1 MAIQNQPGFI
11 PAPFANS
18 GTKNVIPETMPTPSA
33 SAAASWTDGFPTVCS
48 LPLASGGIPPA
59 RADFNGLF
67 NSITQAQAFYQS
79 GGVYEWDATIDYG
92 PNRLI
97 LGSDGKLYWSMAQS
111 GPNTG
116 AGAVD
121 PTADTA
127 HTYWST
133 MPMLTPPLGDDSSKA
148 ATTEWTRDLAVAPVY
163 VSPSGSDSND
173 GLSAT
178 AAVQSFSRA
187 VSIASSLPQSHNKII
202 VAGGTYADRI
212 VITGLSVEIVLT
224 GNVTIENSETIISVN
239 NASSVVINGGSYNLT
254 LNNTNNSDNPI
265 SVIGSDF
272 NSILRI
278 NSILSITSL
287 NAANLFRCETASHI
301 VVNRA
306 TTISAGTLSGAV
318 FFIDYSSTFFTKGKI
333 TFAGATS
340 VPYLF
345 SVTGNSFV
353 YIQADIDA
361 SNILVVQGIVLNVS
375 SILYIFT
382 NVNVKI
388 VHTITGINVTDNSA
402 VSNYGSVYLTKSGT
416 ARQVSIVC
424 ENSSYF
430 SSYGYLSIALNSTF
444 EAIDIERNSCALLD
458 GRLAINGSLTGG
470 INSATIGCFTNSCVV
485 IPTRAQVSGTVT
497 GSAPRY
503 VVAYNSTIHVDGAGE
518 NRIPGQNAGYVSPD
532 TYALYA

>member
-97 LGSDGKLYWSMAQS
+97 LGSDGKLYWSVAQS

-163 VSPSGSDSND
+163 VDPAGSDAND
-173 GLSAT
+173 GMSAAT
-178 AAVQSFSRA
+178 AVQSFSRA
-187 VSIASSLPQSHNKII
+187 VSIASALPQPHSKIV
-202 VAGGTYADRI
+202 VAGGTYSDSI
-212 VITGLSVEIVLT
+212 VIRKLSVEIVLS
-224 GNVTIENSETIISVN
+224 GNVIIESSEPIIDLSD
-239 NASSVVINGGSYNLT
+239 SSLVVINGGSYSLT
-254 LNNTNNSDNPI
+254 LNDTNNSDNLK
-265 SVIGSDF
+265 SVISSDY

-287 NAANLFRCETASHI
+287 NASSLFRCETASHI
-301 VVNRA
+301 VLNRA
-306 TTISAGTLSGAV
+306 TTISAGTLSSAV
-318 FFIDYSSTFFTKGKI
+318 FFVDYSSTLFTSGNI
-333 TFAGATS
+333 TFAGAAS
-340 VPYLF
+340 APQLF
-345 SVTGNSFV
+345 SITGNSFV

-361 SNILVVQGIVLNVS
+361 SNILVVEGVFLNIS
-375 SILYIFT
+375 SALYIYN

-388 VHTITGINVTDNSA
+388 THTTTGIYVTGNSA

-416 ARQVSIVC
+416 ARQISIVC
-424 ENSSYF
+424 GNSSYF

-444 EAIDIERNSCALLD
+444 EAIGIECNSCALLD

-470 INSATIGCFTNSCVV
+470 INSATIGCFTNSCVS
-485 IPTRAQVSGTVT
+485 IPKTAQVSGTVT
-497 GSAPRY
+497 GSVPRY

-518 NRIPGQNAGYVSPD
+518 NRIPGKNAGYVAPD